1 MNLGH
6 FLLGAILYIF
16 CFLLIVA
23 SITMYQLYQEDYQYK
38 QTYKEFI
45 KDFINDT
52 KREFKKFT
60 LFGKI
65 VYILLI
71 IFVTIPITIIT
82 TIIFILHGYI
92 WHYFVLG
99 LNHLFV
105 KKEYWKDND

>member
-65 VYILLI
+65 VT
-71 IFVTIPITIIT
+71 FVSYFFFYKTHKKGLAFSKST
-82 TIIFILHGYI
+82 FIMTN
-92 WHYFVLG
+92 V
-99 LNHLFV
+99 
-105 KKEYWKDND
+105 